1 MRDTWNALTEGHFQL
16 PSFFKERRPL
26 ANDAHISLLDCT
38 CDLAPICAQDV
49 TRRWSGALEKNKP
62 RRLASTFRRSR
73 CDRDNCRAVEH
84 FSGPGSFGDDPAT
97 GNALGR
103 LERNLLPDSLR
114 VL

>member
-1 MRDTWNALTEGHFQL
+1 M
-16 PSFFKERRPL
+16 
-26 ANDAHISLLDCT
+26 
-38 CDLAPICAQDV
+38 

-73 CDRDNCRAVEH
+73 RDWDNRRAVEH
-84 FSGPGSFGDDPAT
+84 FSDPGHFGDDTAT
-97 GNALGR
+97 GNALGL

>member
-1 MRDTWNALTEGHFQL
+1 MRDTWNALTEGPLPTAVVFQRAAVSGQRCTHFSTRL
-16 PSFFKERRPL
+16 HLRPG
-26 ANDAHISLLDCT
+26 
-38 CDLAPICAQDV
+38 PICAQDV

-84 FSGPGSFGDDPAT
+84 FSGPGIFGDDPAT